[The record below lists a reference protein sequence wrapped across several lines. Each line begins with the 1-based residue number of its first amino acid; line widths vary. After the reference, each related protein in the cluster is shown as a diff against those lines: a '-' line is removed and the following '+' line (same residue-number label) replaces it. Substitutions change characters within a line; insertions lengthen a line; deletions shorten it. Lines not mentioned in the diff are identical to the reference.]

1 MFVHF
6 HCAAYVGNDESIGSG
21 YLRMKKEKREVS
33 VSVYDI
39 SSYAPLRINK
49 DGEPVGTITML
60 SMKNQD
66 VIYIDL
72 PPGAV
77 RGMIEATLMRDQD

>member
-6 HCAAYVGNDESIGSG
+6 HCAAYVSNDESIGSG
-21 YLRMKKEKREVS
+21 YLRMKKDEREVS

-49 DGEPVGTITML
+49 DGEPVGTITMVA
-60 SMKNQD
+60 MKNQD
-66 VIYIDL
+66 IIYVDL
-72 PPGAV
+72 PPCAV
-77 RGMIEATLMRDQD
+77 RAMIEAVLKRDQD